1 MNIQNL
7 AKERVIGN
15 IKIGTKKGSNLPK
28 KLDYFNVEED
38 KVTSEDIVD
47 IFKQLYPNKPTKL
60 KIRFINEEPLK
71 LSYKRYVNH
80 KAVCIGNGNSAKT
93 IGKDSNG
100 KRAKVDIVCNEEC
113 PYAIDKTCRLNGS
126 LKFVLDGIEAGGIWS
141 LSTTGKY
148 SLRNIASEIFKY
160 QQAKMSIVNVP
171 FELSLNEVDDPL
183 YGIYYTIDLRRT
195 DIKPMLTTSVPVLES
210 GLKSEN
216 EIQQLSEGKQEKQDR
231 VIEEQKEKVKEV
243 SKAKEEI
250 KEKETKTFN
259 NKVTEDF
266 SNCLMVKEIKSQTV
280 NDVKLSQI
288 IFQDVN
294 SQDVSYMLHP
304 NAEKDILEYGAGTLI
319 ELISSTMEM
328 GHNILCEYNIKQI
341 IDKDGQ
347 IKQIEKEKLKEAV

>member
-1 MNIQNL
+1 M
-7 AKERVIGN
+7 
-15 IKIGTKKGSNLPK
+15 
-28 KLDYFNVEED
+28 
-38 KVTSEDIVD
+38 
-47 IFKQLYPNKPTKL
+47 
-60 KIRFINEEPLK
+60 
-71 LSYKRYVNH
+71 
-80 KAVCIGNGNSAKT
+80 
-93 IGKDSNG
+93 
-100 KRAKVDIVCNEEC
+100 
-113 PYAIDKTCRLNGS
+113 
-126 LKFVLDGIEAGGIWS
+126 
-141 LSTTGKY
+141 STTGKY

-210 GLKSEN
+210 GLKSGN
-216 EIQQLSEGKQEKQDR
+216 EIQQLSEGKQEDQDR

-243 SKAKEEI
+243 SKTKEEI
-250 KEKETKTFN
+250 KEKETKTSN

-266 SNCLMVKEIKSQTV
+266 SNCLMVKEIKSQIV
-280 NDVKLSQI
+280 NDVKLNQI